1 MFKTIKED
9 TEAIVIEKKS
19 KFIANAFYVESEEQV
34 IQILNKINKKHY
46 EAKHHCYAYRIQDK
60 DNIIKRQSDDG
71 EPSGTAGTP
80 IMNILEKRDL
90 TNILVIVTRYFGG
103 ILLGTGGLSRAYS
116 EATKN
121 ALDVASLVE
130 KEEGYIVEVILDY
143 NYTEELEHFLRYNNI
158 NIIEKQ
164 YNEKVKMLLE
174 INKTKFDKLLQKKS
188 SENLQKLEI
197 NIKEEKYITK
207 S

>member
-9 TEAIVIEKKS
+9 TEAIIIEKKS

-34 IQILNKINKKHY
+34 VQILNKIHKKHY

-164 YNEKVKMLLE
+164 YDEKVKMLLE
-174 INKTKFDKLLQKKS
+174 INKTKFDKLLQKNS

-197 NIKEEKYITK
+197 NIKEEKNITK

>member
-1 MFKTIKED
+1 
-9 TEAIVIEKKS
+9 
-19 KFIANAFYVESEEQV
+19 
-34 IQILNKINKKHY
+34 
-46 EAKHHCYAYRIQDK
+46 
-60 DNIIKRQSDDG
+60 
-71 EPSGTAGTP
+71 
-80 IMNILEKRDL
+80 MNILEKKDL

-164 YNEKVKMLLE
+164 YDEKVKMLLE
-174 INKTKFDKLLQKKS
+174 INKTKFDKLLQKNS

>member
-34 IQILNKINKKHY
+34 TQILNKIHKKHY

-71 EPSGTAGTP
+71 EPSGTAGMS
-80 IMNILEKRDL
+80 IMNIIEKKDL

-116 EATKN
+116 EATKK
-121 ALDVASLVE
+121 ALEVSCEVE

-158 NIIEKQ
+158 KIIEKQ

-174 INKTKFDKLLQKKS
+174 INKTKFDKLLQKNS
-188 SENLQKLEI
+188 NENLQKLEI

>member
-9 TEAIVIEKKS
+9 TEAIIIEKKS

-34 IQILNKINKKHY
+34 VQILNKIHKKHY

-174 INKTKFDKLLQKKS
+174 INKTKFDKLLQKNS

-197 NIKEEKYITK
+197 NIKEEKNITK